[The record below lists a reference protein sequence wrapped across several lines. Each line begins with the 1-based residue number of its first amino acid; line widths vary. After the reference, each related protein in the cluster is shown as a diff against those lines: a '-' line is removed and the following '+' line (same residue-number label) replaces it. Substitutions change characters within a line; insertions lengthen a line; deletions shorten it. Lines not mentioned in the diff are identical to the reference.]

1 MFNVTEGISQP
12 PRNIIKYCNA
22 EKFRY
27 DDYLA
32 ISAFKL
38 LSSAVVVDVWLG
50 ESGEIFGRRWAIL
63 DGPPPYDHPYRH
75 YHEGAQNLI
84 STGNGTNNLRQKV
97 R

>member
-22 EKFRY
+22 EKFKY

-32 ISAFKL
+32 IFAFKL
-38 LSSAVVVDVWLG
+38 LSSVVVVDVWLG

-63 DGPPPYDHPYRH
+63 DGPPPYVS
-75 YHEGAQNLI
+75 L
-84 STGNGTNNLRQKV
+84 
-97 R
+97 